1 MAINTEN
8 TVYLTQRELAER
20 WRCSEG
26 TIINRRKNGIIT
38 YFRLPGSDTPLYP
51 FEDILAIE
59 EEHTKQTKPK
69 GGDKKKKAEIKKV
82 EPCVSAPQKE
92 WRI

>member
-1 MAINTEN
+1 MANSIKK
-8 TVYLTQRELAER
+8 TVYLTQGELAKR

-38 YFRLPGSDTPLYP
+38 YFKLPGSDKPLYP
-51 FEDILAIE
+51 YDEILAIE

-69 GGDKKKKAEIKKV
+69 GGDKKKKSEIKKV
-82 EPCVSAPQKE
+82 EPCVSAPQIE